1 MPVWWLQ
8 MVYLIVD
15 WLFVDLVITDE
26 YESNKKENY

>member
-26 YESNKKENY
+26 YESN

>member
-26 YESNKKENY
+26 YESNY